1 VYKGILL
8 ILHKSLHRRN
18 QRHEQQQQEEE
29 RTAFAIAN
37 KLSLVPSSVSLRGH
51 GRNKFKPSRFNVTP
65 KPVPQK
71 IHMYKKT
78 SQTIQKHINNFS
90 ESLTSVFKS
99 FSKE

>member
-71 IHMYKKT
+71 HT
-78 SQTIQKHINNFS
+78 
-90 ESLTSVFKS
+90 L
-99 FSKE
+99 